1 MQSGEKPMIDKNS
14 PIPIYHQ
21 LEEFIKAQIESGE
34 LKPDETIPSER
45 VYADMF
51 QISRMTI
58 RQALTN
64 LVNDGYLYRQKG
76 KGTFVNK
83 KKVEQRLQGLT
94 SFTEDMRERGFT
106 PGSKLVSFEIIPAS
120 REIADRLKLAENTPV
135 YEIKRVRLADNV
147 PMALETTYL
156 PANLV
161 KGLTEDII
169 NQSLYQYIEEK
180 LSLVIYEATQQIEA
194 SSAKD
199 QELRHLEIEKGSP
212 VLLILRTSTL
222 KDGTPFEFVK
232 SAYRADRYKFVHTMQ
247 RS

>member
-1 MQSGEKPMIDKNS
+1 MIDKNS

-21 LEEFIKAQIESGE
+21 LEEYIKAQIDSGE
-34 LKPDETIPSER
+34 LQPDETIPSER

-76 KGTFVNK
+76 RGTFVNK

-94 SFTEDMRERGFT
+94 SFTEDMSERGFT
-106 PGSKLVSFEIIPAS
+106 PGSKLISFEIIPAG
-120 REIADRLKLAENTPV
+120 REIADRLKLNENTPV

-180 LSLVIYEATQQIEA
+180 LNLVIHEATQQIEA
-194 SSAKD
+194 SNAKE
-199 QELRHLEIEKGSP
+199 QELRLLEIEKGSP
-212 VLLILRTSTL
+212 ILLILRTSTL

>member
-1 MQSGEKPMIDKNS
+1 MIDKNS

-21 LEEFIKAQIESGE
+21 LEEYIKAQIDNGD
-34 LKPDETIPSER
+34 LVPDEAIPSER

-76 KGTFVNK
+76 KGTFVNRK
-83 KKVEQRLQGLT
+83 KFEQRLQGLT
-94 SFTEDMRERGFT
+94 SFTEDMKERGFT
-106 PGSKLVSFEIIPAS
+106 PGSRLVSFEIIPS
-120 REIADRLKLAENTPV
+120 GREMAERLNLNENTPV

-180 LSLVIYEATQQIEA
+180 LSLTIHEATQQIEA
-194 SSAKD
+194 SIAKE
-199 QELRHLEIEKGSP
+199 QELRLLEIEKGSP
-212 VLLILRTSTL
+212 VLLILRTSLL

-232 SAYRADRYKFVHTMQ
+232 SAYRADRYKFVHTMH
-247 RS
+247 RG

>member
-1 MQSGEKPMIDKNS
+1 MIDKNS

-21 LEEFIKAQIESGE
+21 LEEYIKAQIENSE
-34 LKPDETIPSER
+34 LQPDEAIPSER

-94 SFTEDMRERGFT
+94 SFTEDMKERGFT
-106 PGSKLVSFEIIPAS
+106 PGSRLVSFEIIPAG
-120 REIADRLKLAENTPV
+120 REIAERLQLKENTPV
-135 YEIKRVRLADNV
+135 YEIKRVRLADDM

-161 KGLTEDII
+161 KGLTEEII

-194 SSAKD
+194 SIARE

-247 RS
+247 RG

>member
-1 MQSGEKPMIDKNS
+1 MMIDKNS

-21 LEEFIKAQIESGE
+21 LEEYIKAQIENGE
-34 LKPDETIPSER
+34 LEPDQAIPSER

-64 LVNDGYLYRQKG
+64 LVNEGYLYRQKG

-83 KKVEQRLQGLT
+83 QKLEQRLQGLT
-94 SFTEDMRERGFT
+94 SFTEDMRERGLT
-106 PGSKLVSFEIIPAS
+106 PSSRLISFEIIPAG
-120 REIADRLKLAENTPV
+120 RGIADRLNLAENTPV
-135 YEIKRVRLADNV
+135 YEIKRVRLANNLPV
-147 PMALETTYL
+147 ALETTYL

-161 KGLTEDII
+161 KGLTEEII

-180 LSLVIYEATQQIEA
+180 LSLEISEATQQIEA
-194 SSAKD
+194 SIARE

-212 VLLILRTSTL
+212 VLLILRTSIL
-222 KDGTPFEFVK
+222 KDGSPFEFVK
-232 SAYRADRYKFVHTMQ
+232 SAYRADRYKFVHTMK
-247 RS
+247 RC